1 MDQENVFARI
11 LRFLERNN
19 LSLQEFVNF
28 ISVHGKIR
36 DGVRFRY
43 TNDMQSP
50 FLLAQKTVNG
60 IMIGQTWLGNF
71 THDESLSRENADR
84 FRRNYAFDF
93 KVYNPEKIFCRFP
106 SADEATEIFKNID
119 AVNQKLRLL
128 GKPLIFGS
136 YWLSSTARSQPLV
149 YDMDEGKVLKAVGSD
164 SYRTLIIIDDMRE
177 L

>member
-1 MDQENVFARI
+1 MDQENVFARM
-11 LRFLERNN
+11 LKFLERNN
-19 LSLQEFVNF
+19 FSLQEFVNF

-43 TNDMQSP
+43 TDDMQSP

-60 IMIGQTWLGNF
+60 IMIEQTWLGNF
-71 THDESLSRENADR
+71 THDESLSREEADR

-106 SADEATEIFKNID
+106 STDEATEIFKNID
-119 AVNQKLRLL
+119 EVNQKLRLL

-149 YDMDEGKVLKAVGSD
+149 YDMDEGKILKAVCDGK
-164 SYRTLIIIDDMRE
+164 YKTLIIIDDMRE
-177 L
+177 H

>member
-1 MDQENVFARI
+1 MDQENVFARM

-43 TNDMQSP
+43 TDDMLSP

-60 IMIGQTWLGNF
+60 IMIEQTWLGNF
-71 THDESLSRENADR
+71 TYDEVFSREEADR

-93 KVYNPEKIFCRFP
+93 KVYNPEKVFCRFP
-106 SADEATEIFKNID
+106 SVDEAAEIFKKID

-149 YDMDEGKVLKAVGSD
+149 YDMDEGKILKAVCDGK
-164 SYRTLIIIDDMRE
+164 YKTLIIIDDMRE
-177 L
+177 H